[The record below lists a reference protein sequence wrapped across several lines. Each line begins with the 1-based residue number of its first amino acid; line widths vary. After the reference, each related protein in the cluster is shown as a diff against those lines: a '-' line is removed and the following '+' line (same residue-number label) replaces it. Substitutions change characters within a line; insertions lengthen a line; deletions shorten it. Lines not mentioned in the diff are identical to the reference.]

1 MITRDEE
8 LKWAYLLDPCFEL
21 TNTAGKPLTDGYI
34 EVYIAGTRNKYYCAS
49 DFAGTLHPF
58 QIPLDSLGSNI
69 VLANP
74 DNAYDVY
81 VYNRFGNL
89 IMSRYNVTPADGG
102 AVISNTERINDL
114 EELVVSAVTGLQ
126 GQIDDINEA
135 LDGKKDK
142 QEEYSVTLSPTQT
155 VSAIIQNE
163 NGEIEVIYQE
173 IDLPEEVP
181 NVDIVSPA
189 STINIT
195 THIDEETN
203 TKTFSIDL
211 SDLGHLEYGQFMAT
225 EDVYTGANMY
235 RIKGNLNTSLDG
247 KIQLHKGNSY
257 HITVRGYYTCGD
269 ISNTSDTLNY
279 IEYSTFTNM
288 PVNVDN
294 TVEGPQY
301 FEISYDVFK
310 LSADTNYYIAF
321 ASSAGKVSNLTVEI
335 HSLSNISILDPE
347 FNYQE
352 GWGIDIVSSVI
363 SVDPTIFNDYSTHTE
378 VYEATVTAIQ
388 AATSVVPE
396 QAQSD
401 WAEDDPEAPSY
412 IQNKPDLDVYA
423 THDEVYESS
432 VSSIQLVTGLIPD
445 VSDFTTHEDVY
456 ESSVTAIQLV
466 TGLIPTDYTTHEEVN
481 EAIVTAIE
489 YVTGIIPDAQVQS
502 DWDQSDDTQPDYIK
516 NKPDLDIYATHDEVN
531 TVSGQIIEVVNNVSG
546 DIIETVNNVS
556 GDIIET
562 VNNVSGILHGE
573 IENIPEQQQADWD
586 QTDNTQVDYI
596 KNKPDLSIY
605 ATHDEVV
612 SAVSS
617 IDLSEYA
624 THTEVYDSS
633 VTAIQLVTGLIPDV
647 SDFTTHDE
655 VHESIVSALEY
666 VTGIIPDAQVQSDW
680 TETDTDDPAYIKHKP
695 NQTELV
701 AGQNIG
707 IFDNGSTLTIAASG
721 TDLTGYATETDVNSA
736 IVTAINYVTGII
748 PDAQVQSNW
757 AETNTSD
764 PSYIQNKPDL
774 SVYTTEEEVIEIVSG
789 VTGLTEYGQF
799 YATAVSGAAVMAR
812 TKGTIDVTNDGKIKL
827 KKGSSYHVT
836 VRGRYNQTTPNNVY
850 SNISYIEYITNNN
863 ININVDKSITES
875 QYFEISYDL
884 YKLNSDSNYYV
895 FFSGLEGTVNDLFIE
910 IHALGGIGGNGG
922 SVTGA
927 TEYDAGWGIQILNNV
942 ISVNPSIIPDDIN
955 LVAGQN
961 IGITVSGSNLV
972 IAASGSDLSDYATLE
987 QLQDS
992 VELVTGLIP
1001 TVQLNGSDQVTA
1013 INNYPIYSQ
1022 GGGTQYSAGD
1032 GIDITNN
1039 VISVDNT
1046 VALKSDIPDVSN
1058 YVTENELVT
1067 AVTAVSGMIPPAQVQ
1082 SNWTETNTSSK
1093 AYIQNKP
1100 LEYSVVAG
1108 QNIGIAVNG
1117 TNLVISASNPDLTS
1131 YATHSE
1137 VNTVSGA
1144 IVNLIPDVSDFA
1156 TVSQV
1161 TAVSGYLQNEID
1173 NIPAQEQADWSQ
1185 SDNTQVDYI
1194 KNKPDLTVYATHT
1207 EVNNVSGA
1215 IMNEIPDVSNFVTE
1229 SEVNTVSGILEGHIQ
1244 TVSAAIPDVSQ
1255 YATHSEV
1262 NTVSGT
1268 IVAQI
1273 PDISGLATKTEVQA
1287 VANDVQVVSAAIPS
1301 LNGYATETYVTN
1313 AVASAGLFE
1322 AVYGTTTYSDI
1333 TDAVN
1338 KHKIVY
1344 CRISA
1349 TGASRMAF
1357 LAYIGADN
1365 YEFQYYRSLSTHSYD
1380 SQVDEIYVYKVTNTN
1395 SWTTTTRK
1403 TGYNIKAGANLT
1415 YSISGNNLTLNGPD
1429 LSSYVTNTTL
1439 SAVSGV
1445 LEGQIQTVSA
1455 AIPDV
1460 SSFVTESELQDGLEL
1475 VTGMIPT
1482 IQLNGDDEVV
1492 SINNYLIHSDSGGAT
1507 YTAGDHIGIEN
1518 NEISVTG
1525 ITELVAGNAITIT
1538 TSGASAIISSTGEAQ
1553 VQANWNETNTSSK
1566 AYIQNKPTIPA
1577 AQVQSN
1583 WNETNSS
1590 SKAYIQNKPT
1600 IHNYTGASG
1609 INITNDTITL
1619 DNPIELVAVSGIEIT
1634 VSGVSAIISASGIM
1648 NMLGD
1653 VETALANL

>member
-1 MITRDEE
+1 MVNEIQESQ
-8 LKWAYLLDPCFEL
+8 WAYLIDPCFEL
-21 TNTAGKPLTDGYI
+21 TNSAGKPLTGGYI
-34 EVYIAGTRNKYYCAS
+34 EVYIHGTRNKYYCAS
-49 DFAGTLHPF
+49 DWNGTLHPF

-69 VLANP
+69 VLASP
-74 DNAYDVY
+74 AHALDVY
-81 VYNRFGNL
+81 VYNKYGSL
-89 IMSRYNVTPADGG
+89 VMSRYNVLPQVQGTSVVSGE
-102 AVISNTERINDL
+102 VNITSNDNTVTITQTGDNNFDL
-114 EELVVSAVTGLQ
+114 SIAGTVSTITDMVTDTVSAVSSNLM
-126 GQIDDINEA
+126 NEIIETA
-135 LDGKKDK
+135 
-142 QEEYSVTLSPTQT
+142 QE
-155 VSAIIQNE
+155 VSA
-163 NGEIEVIYQE
+163 
-173 IDLPEEVP
+173 
-181 NVDIVSPA
+181 
-189 STINIT
+189 
-195 THIDEETN
+195 
-203 TKTFSIDL
+203 
-211 SDLGHLEYGQFMAT
+211 
-225 EDVYTGANMY
+225 
-235 RIKGNLNTSLDG
+235 
-247 KIQLHKGNSY
+247 
-257 HITVRGYYTCGD
+257 
-269 ISNTSDTLNY
+269 
-279 IEYSTFTNM
+279 
-288 PVNVDN
+288 
-294 TVEGPQY
+294 
-301 FEISYDVFK
+301 
-310 LSADTNYYIAF
+310 
-321 ASSAGKVSNLTVEI
+321 
-335 HSLSNISILDPE
+335 
-347 FNYQE
+347 
-352 GWGIDIVSSVI
+352 
-363 SVDPTIFNDYSTHTE
+363 
-378 VYEATVTAIQ
+378 
-388 AATSVVPE
+388 
-396 QAQSD
+396 
-401 WAEDDPEAPSY
+401 
-412 IQNKPDLDVYA
+412 
-423 THDEVYESS
+423 
-432 VSSIQLVTGLIPD
+432 LIPD
-445 VSDFTTHEDVY
+445 VSNFTTH
-456 ESSVTAIQLV
+456 T
-466 TGLIPTDYTTHEEVN
+466 EVN
-481 EAIVTAIE
+481 EAIVTAIDLVTSIIPTE
-489 YVTGIIPDAQVQS
+489 QVQSDWRQNNPAEPDYIKNKPNLDDYVTENELVTAITAVTGMIPSTTDFATHSEVYNSSVTAINLVTSIIPEAQVQSNWTETDTTDPSYIQNKPDEYTVVAGQNIGIFVDGNNFTIAASGTDLTNYATHSEVNTVSGAIVSLIPDAQVQS
-502 DWDQSDDTQPDYIK
+502 DWDQSDNT
-516 NKPDLDIYATHDEVN
+516 KPD
-531 TVSGQIIEVVNNVSG
+531 
-546 DIIETVNNVS
+546 
-556 GDIIET
+556 
-562 VNNVSGILHGE
+562 
-573 IENIPEQQQADWD
+573 
-586 QTDNTQVDYI
+586 
-596 KNKPDLSIY
+596 
-605 ATHDEVV
+605 
-612 SAVSS
+612 
-617 IDLSEYA
+617 
-624 THTEVYDSS
+624 
-633 VTAIQLVTGLIPDV
+633 
-647 SDFTTHDE
+647 
-655 VHESIVSALEY
+655 
-666 VTGIIPDAQVQSDW
+666 
-680 TETDTDDPAYIKHKP
+680 YIKHKP
-695 NQTELV
+695 NLSNFV
-701 AGQNIG
+701 
-707 IFDNGSTLTIAASG
+707 
-721 TDLTGYATETDVNSA
+721 TDQEF
-736 IVTAINYVTGII
+736 I
-748 PDAQVQSNW
+748 
-757 AETNTSD
+757 
-764 PSYIQNKPDL
+764 
-774 SVYTTEEEVIEIVSG
+774 EVVSG
-789 VTGLTEYGQF
+789 VTGVGDYGQF
-799 YATAVSGAAVMAR
+799 YSTAVSGGAIMSR

-827 KKGSSYHVT
+827 KKGNSYHVT
-836 VRGRYNQTTPNNVY
+836 VRGRYNASTLTNVY
-850 SNISYIEYITNNN
+850 GNISYIEYITFNP
-863 ININVDKSITES
+863 IYINVDKTISES

-884 YKLNSDSNYYV
+884 YQLNSDSDYYV
-895 FFSGLEGTVNDLFIE
+895 FFSGLDGTINDLYIE
-910 IHALGGIGGNGG
+910 IHAIGHVGSGGT
-922 SVTGA
+922 VTGSA
-927 TEYDAGWGIQILNNV
+927 EYDAGWGIQILNNV

-1046 VALKSDIPDVSN
+1046 VALKSDIP
-1058 YVTENELVT
+1058 
-1067 AVTAVSGMIPPAQVQ
+1067 AAQVQ

-1131 YATHSE
+1131 YATHTEVNNVSGAIVNLIPPAQVQSNWNESNTSSKAYIQNKPNLNVYATHTEVNNVSAAIVNEIPDVSNYATHSE

-1161 TAVSGYLQNEID
+1161 TAVSGYLQNEIN

-1185 SDNTQVDYI
+1185 TDNTQVDYI

-1244 TVSAAIPDVSQ
+1244 TVSAAIPDISNLATKTEVANVETDVQIVSAAIPDVSQ

-1262 NTVSGT
+1262 NNVSGT

-1273 PDISGLATKTEVQA
+1273 PDISGLATKTEVQTI
-1287 VANDVQVVSAAIPS
+1287 ANDVQVVSAAIPS

-1333 TDAVN
+1333 ADAVN

-1357 LAYIGADN
+1357 LAYIGTDN

-1380 SQVDEIYVYKVTNTN
+1380 SQADEIYVYKVTNTN

-1403 TGYNIKAGANLT
+1403 TGYNIKAGTNLT

-1475 VTGMIPT
+1475 VTGLIPT
-1482 IQLNGDDEVV
+1482 VQLNGSDQVTA
-1492 SINNYLIHSDSGGAT
+1492 INNYPIYSQGGGTT
-1507 YTAGDHIGIEN
+1507 YTAGDHIGIVN
-1518 NEISVTG
+1518 DEISVTG

-1609 INITNDTITL
+1609 INISNDTITL

-1653 VETALANL
+1653 VETALSNL

>member
-1 MITRDEE
+1 MVNEIQESQ
-8 LKWAYLLDPCFEL
+8 WAYLIDPCFEL
-21 TNTAGKPLTDGYI
+21 TNSAGKPLTGGYI
-34 EVYIAGTRNKYYCAS
+34 EVYIHGTRNKYYCAS
-49 DFAGTLHPF
+49 DWNGTLHPF

-69 VLANP
+69 VLASP
-74 DNAYDVY
+74 AHALDVY
-81 VYNRFGNL
+81 VYNKYGSL
-89 IMSRYNVTPADGG
+89 VMSRYNVLPQVQGTSVVSGE
-102 AVISNTERINDL
+102 VNITSNDNTVTITQTGDNNFDL
-114 EELVVSAVTGLQ
+114 SIAGTVSTITDMVTNTVSAVSSNLM
-126 GQIDDINEA
+126 NEIIETA
-135 LDGKKDK
+135 
-142 QEEYSVTLSPTQT
+142 QE
-155 VSAIIQNE
+155 VSA
-163 NGEIEVIYQE
+163 
-173 IDLPEEVP
+173 
-181 NVDIVSPA
+181 
-189 STINIT
+189 
-195 THIDEETN
+195 
-203 TKTFSIDL
+203 
-211 SDLGHLEYGQFMAT
+211 
-225 EDVYTGANMY
+225 
-235 RIKGNLNTSLDG
+235 
-247 KIQLHKGNSY
+247 
-257 HITVRGYYTCGD
+257 
-269 ISNTSDTLNY
+269 
-279 IEYSTFTNM
+279 
-288 PVNVDN
+288 
-294 TVEGPQY
+294 
-301 FEISYDVFK
+301 
-310 LSADTNYYIAF
+310 
-321 ASSAGKVSNLTVEI
+321 
-335 HSLSNISILDPE
+335 
-347 FNYQE
+347 
-352 GWGIDIVSSVI
+352 
-363 SVDPTIFNDYSTHTE
+363 
-378 VYEATVTAIQ
+378 
-388 AATSVVPE
+388 
-396 QAQSD
+396 
-401 WAEDDPEAPSY
+401 
-412 IQNKPDLDVYA
+412 
-423 THDEVYESS
+423 
-432 VSSIQLVTGLIPD
+432 LIPD
-445 VSDFTTHEDVY
+445 VSNFTTH
-456 ESSVTAIQLV
+456 T
-466 TGLIPTDYTTHEEVN
+466 EVN
-481 EAIVTAIE
+481 EAIVTAIDLVTSIIPTE
-489 YVTGIIPDAQVQS
+489 QVQSDWRQNNPAEPDYIKNKPNLDDYVTENELVTAITAVTGMIPSTTDFATHSEVYNSSVTAINLVTSIIPEAQVQSNWTETDTTDPSYIQNKPDEYTVVAGQNIGIFVDGNNFTIAASGTDLTNYATHSEVNTVSGAIVSLIPDAQVQS
-502 DWDQSDDTQPDYIK
+502 DWDQSDNT
-516 NKPDLDIYATHDEVN
+516 KPD
-531 TVSGQIIEVVNNVSG
+531 
-546 DIIETVNNVS
+546 
-556 GDIIET
+556 
-562 VNNVSGILHGE
+562 
-573 IENIPEQQQADWD
+573 
-586 QTDNTQVDYI
+586 
-596 KNKPDLSIY
+596 
-605 ATHDEVV
+605 
-612 SAVSS
+612 
-617 IDLSEYA
+617 
-624 THTEVYDSS
+624 
-633 VTAIQLVTGLIPDV
+633 
-647 SDFTTHDE
+647 
-655 VHESIVSALEY
+655 
-666 VTGIIPDAQVQSDW
+666 
-680 TETDTDDPAYIKHKP
+680 YIKHKP
-695 NQTELV
+695 NLSNFV
-701 AGQNIG
+701 
-707 IFDNGSTLTIAASG
+707 
-721 TDLTGYATETDVNSA
+721 TDQEF
-736 IVTAINYVTGII
+736 I
-748 PDAQVQSNW
+748 
-757 AETNTSD
+757 
-764 PSYIQNKPDL
+764 
-774 SVYTTEEEVIEIVSG
+774 EVVSG
-789 VTGLTEYGQF
+789 VTGVGDYGQF
-799 YATAVSGAAVMAR
+799 YSTAVSGGAIMSR

-827 KKGSSYHVT
+827 KKGNSYHVT
-836 VRGRYNQTTPNNVY
+836 VRGRYNASTLTNVY
-850 SNISYIEYITNNN
+850 GNISYIEYITFNP
-863 ININVDKSITES
+863 IYINVDKTISES

-884 YKLNSDSNYYV
+884 YQLNSDSDYYV
-895 FFSGLEGTVNDLFIE
+895 FFSGLDGTINDLYIE
-910 IHALGGIGGNGG
+910 IHAIGHVGSGGT
-922 SVTGA
+922 VTGSA
-927 TEYDAGWGIQILNNV
+927 EYDAGWGIQILNNV

-1046 VALKSDIPDVSN
+1046 VALKSDIP
-1058 YVTENELVT
+1058 
-1067 AVTAVSGMIPPAQVQ
+1067 AAQVQ

-1131 YATHSE
+1131 YATHTEVNNVSGAIVNLIPPAQVQSNWNESNTSSKAYIQNKPNLNVYATHTEVNNVSAAIVNEIPDVSNYATHSE

-1161 TAVSGYLQNEID
+1161 TAVSGYLQNEIN

-1185 SDNTQVDYI
+1185 TDNTQVDYI

-1244 TVSAAIPDVSQ
+1244 TVSAAIPDISNLATKTEVANVETDVQIVSAAIPDVSQ

-1262 NTVSGT
+1262 NNVSGT

-1273 PDISGLATKTEVQA
+1273 PDISGLATKTEVQTI
-1287 VANDVQVVSAAIPS
+1287 ANDVQVVSAAIPS

-1333 TDAVN
+1333 ADAVN

-1357 LAYIGADN
+1357 LAYIGTDN

-1380 SQVDEIYVYKVTNTN
+1380 SQADEIYVYKVTNTN

-1403 TGYNIKAGANLT
+1403 TGYNIKAGTNLT

-1475 VTGMIPT
+1475 VTGLIPT
-1482 IQLNGDDEVV
+1482 VQLNGSDQVTA
-1492 SINNYLIHSDSGGAT
+1492 INNYPIYSQGGGTT
-1507 YTAGDHIGIEN
+1507 YTAGDHIGIVN
-1518 NEISVTG
+1518 DEISVTG

-1609 INITNDTITL
+1609 INISNDTITL

-1653 VETALANL
+1653 VETALSNL